1 MNEAIR
7 LGCAHIASR
16 YPRLLRK
23 RSCSNNNLSQGGC
36 NKISDTNVIKSI
48 FFNFVKNT
56 TPPPWFYYA
65 SQNFITFFK
74 NTHPILLRVP
84 KFYYIFQKH
93 PPYFTTIFHYIF
105 QKYPPVF
112 WRVPKFYDIFQID
125 PPNFITRSK
134 ILLHFAKTPPILC
147 RVPKFYDIFEKYPLK
162 FGRVLKKCHKN
173 FITFVENTPW
183 FYYIGPTGLFLLHFS
198 KWPPYF
204 YYIQFDFITPKTT
217 TPPGLVS
224 EIFFQP
230 PPPSVNRQVSN
241 LLQTCPNLGF

>member
-1 MNEAIR
+1 M
-7 LGCAHIASR
+7 CC
-16 YPRLLRK
+16 K
-23 RSCSNNNLSQGGC
+23 
-36 NKISDTNVIKSI
+36 KVSDTNVIKSI

-112 WRVPKFYDIFQID
+112 WRVPKFYDIFQIHPPNFIMRSKILLHFSKT

-134 ILLHFAKTPPILC
+134 ILLHFAKTPPYFMSRSKILWHFWKIPPEIWM
-147 RVPKFYDIFEKYPLK
+147 RLEKMSQK
-162 FGRVLKKCHKN
+162 
-173 FITFVENTPW
+173 
-183 FYYIGPTGLFLLHFS
+183 FYYICRKHPLILLHTGLFLLHFS

-204 YYIQFDFITPKTT
+204 YYMQFDFITPKTT

-230 PPPSVNRQVSN
+230 P
-241 LLQTCPNLGF
+241 LA